1 MNPILIA
8 SVDLGT
14 TKTCAVVAEVPQ
26 DPILRREINILGVGQ
41 ARTVGMQEVITH
53 IDETTESI
61 RAALAEAEL
70 MAGVEVDRV
79 YVGIRGDKIQAM
91 MSPGIVA
98 VQGDEISRHDI
109 ERVHEVARAVAFPP
123 DRELIHAI
131 PQEYIV
137 DGQRG
142 IKDPVGMR
150 GTRLEAE
157 LYLVTVAALA
167 AENIRRSVH
176 RAGYQVEDLILE
188 PLAAARSVLTVDEK
202 EVGVAL
208 VEIGDA
214 TTNIAAYFDGEIRHL
229 AVLPLGG
236 VTVTNDL
243 VQGLSIPFAEAKK
256 TKEMFG
262 VACSQM
268 VDPKEMIELP
278 GLGGGQTRQIARE
291 LIAHVIEA
299 RMDELLVMARAELE
313 REGLLSRIN
322 AGIVLSGGASALQG
336 INNLAQQVFAAPV
349 RNGFPGEELAG
360 IADSVARPKFS
371 TAVGLVL
378 SGFDRYKKTGLGS
391 SNLSSGLIGKTR
403 KWLREFF

>member
-14 TKTCAVVAEVPQ
+14 TKTCAVIAEVPQ

-208 VEIGDA
+208 EIGDA

-299 RMDELLVMARAELE
+299 RMDELLVMAPLIPRSEYLHCSCVTKLDPYSHTKC
-313 REGLLSRIN
+313 R
-322 AGIVLSGGASALQG
+322 
-336 INNLAQQVFAAPV
+336 
-349 RNGFPGEELAG
+349 GFVSWNCSLWRC
-360 IADSVARPKFS
+360 IC
-371 TAVGLVL
+371 
-378 SGFDRYKKTGLGS
+378 
-391 SNLSSGLIGKTR
+391 SSGN
-403 KWLREFF
+403 

>member
-8 SVDLGT
+8 GVDLGT
-14 TKTCAVVAEVPQ
+14 TKTCAVIAEVPQ
-26 DPILRREINILGVGQ
+26 DPMLRREINILGVGQ

-61 RAALAEAEL
+61 KNALAEAEL
-70 MAGVEVDRV
+70 MAGAEVDRV
-79 YVGIRGDKIQAM
+79 YVGVRGDNIQAM

-131 PQEYIV
+131 PQEYVV

-142 IKDPVGMR
+142 IKDPLGMM

-157 LYLVTVAALA
+157 LYLVTVSALA

-214 TTNIAAYFDGEIRHL
+214 TTNIAAYVDGEIRHL

-236 VTVTNDL
+236 HTVTNDL
-243 VQGLSIPFAEAKK
+243 VQGLSIPFVEAKK
-256 TKEMFG
+256 TKELFG
-262 VACSQM
+262 IACSQL

-278 GLGGGQTRQIARE
+278 GLVGGQTRQVARE

-299 RMDELLVMARAELE
+299 RMDELLVMTRAELQ
-313 REGLLSRIN
+313 REGLLSKLN

-336 INNLAQQVFAAPV
+336 VNSLAQQVFAAPV
-349 RNGFPGEELAG
+349 RNGSPGEELAG

-378 SGFDRYKKTGLGS
+378 SGFDRYKETGFGS
-391 SNLSSGLIGKTR
+391 SSLSSGLIGKMR

>member
-14 TKTCAVVAEVPQ
+14 TKTCAVVAQVPQ